1 MSESSASPEDMSD
14 EGAVQLF
21 SRPLS
26 IRSLVL
32 TALLVLALG
41 YTLYFT
47 RFVCIP
53 IALALLFNM
62 LLGPLVTRAERWHLP
77 RGLSAAFIIA
87 SCAAIAGY
95 GIYMLTG
102 PAEYWINRAPEAFS
116 SFNHKT
122 SELQKQIQNMNESTK
137 EIKKAATKLIGKASK
152 QTIEIN
158 HKGLRARIITNLQ
171 WTGSILVMTL
181 ILLYFMLAGRGT
193 LFKQLL
199 LLMPSAR
206 SRANAVCIVRNLQ
219 ADIGRYLA
227 TVTLINMTL
236 GAVTALVLWLIGL
249 ADPVLWGVIVGIFN
263 FAPYVGAAVSLG
275 LITLASFA
283 TFDTLAHVAAAPLA
297 VFALNV
303 LEGNFITPM
312 IHGHRFAMSP
322 LMVFVALFFW
332 GWLWGVAGML
342 MAVPLLLVC
351 KVTCDH
357 IAELRPLGRALGR

>member
-1 MSESSASPEDMSD
+1 MSD
-14 EGAVQLF
+14 SGTIDDPSADEHTLRRF
-21 SRPLS
+21 SRPMSVRS
-26 IRSLVL
+26 IVL
-32 TALLVLALG
+32 TVLLILALG

-53 IALALLFNM
+53 IALALMLNM
-62 LLGPLVTRAERWHLP
+62 LLGPLVTWAQSWHVP
-77 RGLSAAFIIA
+77 RSLSALLIIA
-87 SCAAIAGY
+87 SCAGIAGY

-122 SELQKQIQNMNESTK
+122 SDLQKQIQDMNESTK
-137 EIKKAATKLIGKASK
+137 KIKKAATKLIGKASK
-152 QTIEIN
+152 QSIEIN
-158 HKGLRARIITNLQ
+158 HKGLRARIIANLQ

-181 ILLYFMLAGRGT
+181 ILLYFMLASRGS
-193 LFKQLL
+193 LFRQLM

-206 SRANAVCIVRNLQ
+206 SRANAVRIVRHLQ
-219 ADIGRYLA
+219 ADISRYLA
-227 TVTLINMTL
+227 TVTLINAAL
-236 GAVTALVLWLIGL
+236 GATACVVLWLVGL
-249 ADPVLWGVIVGIFN
+249 TDPVLWGVIVGLFN
-263 FAPYVGAAVSLG
+263 FAPYVGAAISLG
-275 LITLASFA
+275 MITLASFA
-283 TFDTLAHVAAAPLA
+283 TFDTLAHVAIAPLA
-297 VFALNV
+297 IFALNV

-322 LMVFVALFFW
+322 LMVFIALFFW

-357 IAELRPLGRALGR
+357 IAGLRSLGRALGS